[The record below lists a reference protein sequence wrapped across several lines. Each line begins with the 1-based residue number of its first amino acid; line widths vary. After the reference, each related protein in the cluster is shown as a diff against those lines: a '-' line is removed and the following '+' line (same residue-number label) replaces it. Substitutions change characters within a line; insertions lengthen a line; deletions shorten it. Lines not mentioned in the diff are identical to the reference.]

1 MFCPRCGTVAAGQP
15 PTQCARCGGGLA
27 RPENT
32 DHPEPPVP
40 RAPTLRGEIAQRAAG
55 VTPQVL
61 ARPKPRPAWT
71 PPHPPP
77 PAPPSSGGN
86 PAPVPPENWPPPPAQ
101 WEPAGP
107 GRWAPPPPPG
117 PATSQPSPA
126 PSSSRNWTGTAALRS
141 RISNTLPWQ
150 QRTSTQE
157 PPPTYFWQ
165 SLACLFL
172 FLPTAAVAVG
182 YSFLV
187 SRREQAG
194 DRTGAAKAS
203 RLART
208 WCLASLA
215 SFTVLILAA
224 AAGMPV

>member
-1 MFCPRCGTVAAGQP
+1 M
-15 PTQCARCGGGLA
+15 
-27 RPENT
+27 
-32 DHPEPPVP
+32 
-40 RAPTLRGEIAQRAAG
+40 AQRAAG

>member
-15 PTQCARCGGGLA
+15 PAHCARCGGNLA
-27 RPENT
+27 RPDT
-32 DHPEPPVP
+32 DAHPEPPVP
-40 RAPTLRGEIAQRAAG
+40 RAPTQRGEIAQREAG
-55 VTPQVL
+55 ITTRVL
-61 ARPKPRPAWT
+61 APPKAKPAWT

-77 PAPPSSGGN
+77 PAPPSGDA
-86 PAPVPPENWPPPPAQ
+86 PAPPVPPENWPPPPAQ
-101 WEPAGP
+101 WEPAGQ
-107 GRWAPPPPPG
+107 GRWVPPPPPG
-117 PATSQPSPA
+117 PGAGQPSPA
-126 PSSSRNWTGTAALRS
+126 PTSTRGWTGTAALRS
-141 RISNTLPWQ
+141 RISSTLPWQ
-150 QRTSTQE
+150 QRTSQQE
-157 PPPTYFWQ
+157 QPPTYFWQ

-194 DRTGAAKAS
+194 DRTGAARAS

-208 WCLASLA
+208 WCFASLA